1 MLKSLQQLRSLQS
14 RDLLASLERIKVK
27 PATMLLAL
35 GGVLAVAYIVV
46 IASWAME
53 RREQSGVR
61 QQIEAG
67 SGTLSGVGD
76 SQQVLK
82 DLQSRLDFLNAGL
95 QNLETAFPAKLDST
109 AIVQSLLDYSNQSHA
124 RIKQISTLPASR
136 VVAQKGENGEQVT
149 YTVLRYTLVIEGNLT
164 EMLSFLS
171 LIEDGTA
178 QTAALGD
185 VSIAAGTGTEEMVL
199 NVAFY
204 AQASAAATDAAG
216 TAPGAANPP
225 QPDQG

>member
-1 MLKSLQQLRSLQS
+1 
-14 RDLLASLERIKVK
+14 
-27 PATMLLAL
+27 
-35 GGVLAVAYIVV
+35 
-46 IASWAME
+46 ME
-53 RREQSGVR
+53 RREQSGDR

-76 SQQVLK
+76 SQQTLK
-82 DLQSRLDFLNAGL
+82 ELEDRLSVLNAGL
-95 QNLETAFPAKLDST
+95 QDLETAFPAKLDST
-109 AIVQSLLDYSNQSHA
+109 AIVQSLLDYSNQSRA
-124 RIKQISTLPASR
+124 RIKQISTLPASQ
-136 VVAQKGENGEQVT
+136 VVAQKDENGEQVT

-204 AQASAAATDAAG
+204 AQAGAVATDAAG
-216 TAPGAANPP
+216 TPPGAAPASPANQP

>member
-1 MLKSLQQLRSLQS
+1 
-14 RDLLASLERIKVK
+14 
-27 PATMLLAL
+27 
-35 GGVLAVAYIVV
+35 
-46 IASWAME
+46 
-53 RREQSGVR
+53 
-61 QQIEAG
+61 
-67 SGTLSGVGD
+67 
-76 SQQVLK
+76 
-82 DLQSRLDFLNAGL
+82 
-95 QNLETAFPAKLDST
+95 
-109 AIVQSLLDYSNQSHA
+109 
-124 RIKQISTLPASR
+124 
-136 VVAQKGENGEQVT
+136 VAQKDETGEQVT

-178 QTAALGD
+178 QAAALGD